1 MTALEQFNALKG
13 TKAYRKDL
21 ENILQ
26 KAKDENNAS
35 LVYRI
40 SKTLNA
46 FPDVNRFEIEII
58 SYPEAPQGL
67 SGAQHSGDYKE
78 ALDDCGRLRKGWKFV
93 KGNVVKIQKKEKPK
107 KESKP
112 KKETGPVKSKE
123 ENNSKKE
130 TKKDKKYKFVVITDN
145 RPSRVIAVFSYTN
158 PNIKDL
164 RESFWKNGEGKY
176 YETTEEG
183 LRNYTFG
190 MGVYPFEEAKKHIEE
205 KYTEGKDFIYFI
217 IEKDGGRDEAIS
229 LVEKPK
235 KETDKT
241 AIDEIKKIVQERL
254 KNQGKPRLYEVLHLE
269 SAKGIFIFSWSDLG
283 NIDGTKKKENALAKG
298 LYQYT
303 FPKFKTTQE
312 KIEFSN
318 QVWYDLL
325 INKSLTLKRKIEEP
339 TLNIINYYLG
349 KNTIED
355 IERASKKTTEETKPK
370 KGKTP
375 KKETGPV
382 KAKGKKASNFSLL
395 QEPTKVL
402 LKFSKDTDKEY
413 YKKYTDEKGFVGV
426 DFLKDN
432 LKDLKKQA
440 IIDEPQGFINTEDFE
455 KSHKASKIKG
465 IDSLKTIVSKDKLYP
480 YLQCVFIEPDTYVAT
495 DALKIVVLNRPKN
508 DGLKTGAFYDPNF
521 KCEKLGGCSKEEF
534 YKDLERGFPNYKGV
548 LFPKPKYF
556 TEWIP
561 LEPLIKHLKTGLEVL
576 TKISGLKRVFT
587 IAIKSNIEEKRFD
600 IKNLLDVL
608 LVLESNEAKKIRIE
622 IFKELGNHPIQIK
635 TDNNNLAVI
644 MPLNPNSERSNVI
657 SPLKIAPI
665 QLEFV
670 LNETE
675 EKAPTKET
683 GPVKAKE
690 EESKAEEKTSAKKE
704 LPRDFSEDLDYKSLY
719 NSYSMSSFDPE
730 RRAENDKKMFGAS
743 MLNLYNSSVEEAKEN
758 NRLEEYNQAFERYY
772 AVILKKNKEVISAR
786 TGTFSTAVTGRA
798 GIKGSQ
804 LRKNEAKQK
813 REYEINK
820 ELIDYIEKA
829 EKKLNEVARNPD
841 QFYKD
846 QAIKSTDKNA
856 IEKLNQK
863 IELLEAEKDFIK
875 RSEKACKEY
884 QKTEDF
890 SVFEKYNIPQ
900 KEAKEYVEQIERHGL
915 PLIKGISSISAE
927 IRRVK
932 ERITLLEKSK
942 ESEDEN
948 FDIENGR
955 ILVNKEA
962 QRVQIFFDN
971 IPDANTRDA
980 LKKRA
985 FKWAPS
991 AKAWQRTL
999 TGNAIDAVKY
1009 LIKDGVLVKKNS
1021 EKTGLNAPITEVS
1034 TERFKNMKVSE
1045 LRAFTL
1051 DYYLSHLKGKKVAI
1065 KNHLKEV
1072 VFTTKAGRKIAK
1084 GEAMYSEKAAVIE
1097 HLEELIKNST
1107 YNNWGDRKD
1116 SDGKDVLGYLNFKSK
1131 ITIDGEKRHLRI
1143 AISVDNERNLKLK
1156 SYDIGKEKS
1165 ELTHKGVKPSS
1176 GQVKSLS
1183 EGKDTKKSLSRKEK
1197 DENLG
1202 LNAPRHEGILKEAL
1216 TEKGKLKKGWYF
1228 QDYGI
1233 IDPKGKYH
1241 PLEREFAYEYKI
1253 ASDELS
1259 GRAFEQNEKRKQKG
1273 FEENIQIE
1281 NNLKEFFK
1289 TLSQKNRK
1297 YFKSYKAVEIFYW
1310 AFGFEEKPT
1319 KFFTIEETNPYN
1331 EIQLKVFDKYFSNKN
1346 ELFTRLENYET
1357 LRRYNLTNLGLNIIT
1372 QIASFLNKEG
1382 KKVRGDVKKIDKKYG
1397 LNAPRHK
1404 GILKEALTEKGKL
1417 KKGWYFQDYGIID
1430 PKGEYFTLERET
1442 SEEYEIIKKVLDD
1455 KNSKINSKIN
1465 EKIYQKE
1472 KQESADRYSKEQ
1484 SLYLELYEK
1493 NNFSKNL
1500 TYDYF
1505 VFFLSNGMKGFG
1517 TNEKYSERSF
1527 ILNTNSPIQKKYI
1540 KTLSENNLVE
1550 DIKLVEKK
1558 QISGRVHYQYQ
1569 VFLLSKGISLIKK
1582 YIKGY
1587 REIYNYDENL
1597 KKNKQKYG
1605 LSMPFYV
1612 QEQEKKE
1619 IQPSSNSI
1627 SNKIKAFQERNFE
1640 IFNIENPDLS
1650 TFLGEIER
1658 KNIGSTVIT
1667 LTGGAGSG
1675 KTRFAFQF
1683 MNALAQH
1690 YKVGHASLE
1699 EHPESKLY
1707 FDKVTQYLDSQAQN
1721 NISVLEN
1728 ETLDGLE
1735 NLINENEVI
1744 VIDSFAKLREMDSK
1758 FLVDKDLRKKYNGK
1772 LFLVIFQQTS
1782 DGKMRGGST
1791 SEFDGDIILF
1801 TKTFDDPKENFVY
1814 PSKNRYNA
1822 LPLSELKYSVFY
1834 QQLLHDEE
1842 QEHPVTDLI
1851 FDVVY

>member
-1 MTALEQFNALKG
+1 MTALEQFNALNG

-26 KAKDENNAS
+26 KAQDENNAS

-40 SKTLNA
+40 SKTLND

-67 SGAQHSGDYKE
+67 SGAQHSGNYRE

-130 TKKDKKYKFVVITDN
+130 TKKDKKYKFVVITDD
-145 RPSRVIAVFSYTN
+145 RHSRVIAVFSYTN

-235 KETDKT
+235 KEAQPKNNKEENPKKLKFSDVEVNKILMESFTNNSTGENLLFKKDVFGYIFSFSSLEKFMDIEQIYVLYGKDRKKEAEKDFLRMKEEIEWTFNHHTKT
-241 AIDEIKKIVQERL
+241 AKREGTL
-254 KNQGKPRLYEVLHLE
+254 EVCEKYFLEHLPE
-269 SAKGIFIFSWSDLG
+269 L
-283 NIDGTKKKENALAKG
+283 LAKG
-298 LYQYT
+298 GLWLEAEAKNKGVTAARAIFTKQRKKVWKNIGELAVGKSVENVQDLSKKKDKKAPEKAT
-303 FPKFKTTQE
+303 KPVKTE
-312 KIEFSN
+312 KIN
-318 QVWYDLL
+318 VQ
-325 INKSLTLKRKIEEP
+325 
-339 TLNIINYYLG
+339 
-349 KNTIED
+349 
-355 IERASKKTTEETKPK
+355 
-370 KGKTP
+370 
-375 KKETGPV
+375 
-382 KAKGKKASNFSLL
+382 KASNFSLL

-402 LKFSKDTDKEY
+402 LKFSKDTNKEY

-644 MPLNPNSERSNVI
+644 MPLNPNSESSNVI

-665 QLEFV
+665 QLEFI

-704 LPRDFSEDLDYKSLY
+704 LPRDFSEDLDYKTLY

-846 QAIKSTDKNA
+846 QAIKRTDKNA

-863 IELLEAEKDFIK
+863 IEQLEAEKDFIK

-884 QKTEDF
+884 QKTKDF

-900 KEAKEYVEQIERHGL
+900 KEAEEYVEQIERHGL

-932 ERITLLEKSK
+932 ERIALLEKSK
-942 ESEDEN
+942 ASEDEN

-971 IPDANTRDA
+971 IPNANTRDA

-1021 EKTGLNAPITEVS
+1021 EKT
-1034 TERFKNMKVSE
+1034 
-1045 LRAFTL
+1045 
-1051 DYYLSHLKGKKVAI
+1051 
-1065 KNHLKEV
+1065 
-1072 VFTTKAGRKIAK
+1072 
-1084 GEAMYSEKAAVIE
+1084 
-1097 HLEELIKNST
+1097 
-1107 YNNWGDRKD
+1107 
-1116 SDGKDVLGYLNFKSK
+1116 
-1131 ITIDGEKRHLRI
+1131 
-1143 AISVDNERNLKLK
+1143 
-1156 SYDIGKEKS
+1156 
-1165 ELTHKGVKPSS
+1165 
-1176 GQVKSLS
+1176 
-1183 EGKDTKKSLSRKEK
+1183 
-1197 DENLG
+1197 G

-1259 GRAFEQNEKRKQKG
+1259 SRAFEQNEKRKQKG
-1273 FEENIQIE
+1273 FQENVQIE

-1289 TLSQKNRK
+1289 SLSQKNRK

-1397 LNAPRHK
+1397 L
-1404 GILKEALTEKGKL
+1404 
-1417 KKGWYFQDYGIID
+1417 
-1430 PKGEYFTLERET
+1430 
-1442 SEEYEIIKKVLDD
+1442 
-1455 KNSKINSKIN
+1455 
-1465 EKIYQKE
+1465 
-1472 KQESADRYSKEQ
+1472 
-1484 SLYLELYEK
+1484 
-1493 NNFSKNL
+1493 
-1500 TYDYF
+1500 
-1505 VFFLSNGMKGFG
+1505 
-1517 TNEKYSERSF
+1517 
-1527 ILNTNSPIQKKYI
+1527 
-1540 KTLSENNLVE
+1540 
-1550 DIKLVEKK
+1550 
-1558 QISGRVHYQYQ
+1558 
-1569 VFLLSKGISLIKK
+1569 
-1582 YIKGY
+1582 
-1587 REIYNYDENL
+1587 
-1597 KKNKQKYG
+1597 
-1605 LSMPFYV
+1605 SMPFYV

-1619 IQPSSNSI
+1619 MQPSSNSI
-1627 SNKIKAFQERNFE
+1627 SNKIKAFQGRNFE

-1658 KNIGSTVIT
+1658 KNIGSNVIT

-1683 MNALAQH
+1683 MNALAQN

-1728 ETLDGLE
+1728 ETLAGLE

-1834 QQLLHDEE
+1834 QQLLQDEE
-1842 QEHPVTDLI
+1842 QQEQPVTDLI

>member
-1 MTALEQFNALKG
+1 MTALEQFNALNG

-67 SGAQHSGDYKE
+67 SGAQHSGNYKE

-112 KKETGPVKSKE
+112 KKETEPVKSKE

-130 TKKDKKYKFVVITDN
+130 TKKDKKYKFVVITDD
-145 RPSRVIAVFSYTN
+145 RPNRVIAVFSYTN

-235 KETDKT
+235 KETNKT
-241 AIDEIKKIVQERL
+241 AIDEIIKIVQERL
-254 KNQGKPRLYEVLHLE
+254 KNQGNPRLYEVLHLE
-269 SAKGIFIFSWSDLG
+269 STKGIFIFSWSDLG

-375 KKETGPV
+375 KKETEPVKSKEENNSKKIYDVVFSQNKNGIFFYSWKDLGEFVDTERVSYKISGMYQYRIILSGLAGINKKIELIKELEKQGYSVFNISDAEMFLLSYLGKTPKKETGPV
-382 KAKGKKASNFSLL
+382 KAKGEKASNFSLL

-402 LKFSKDTDKEY
+402 LKFSKDTNKEY

-440 IIDEPQGFINTEDFE
+440 IIEDPQGFINTEDFE

-480 YLQCVFIEPDTYVAT
+480 SLECVFIEPDTYVAT

-534 YKDLERGFPNYKGV
+534 YKDLQRGFPNYKGV

-644 MPLNPNSERSNVI
+644 MPLNPNSESSNVI

-665 QLEFV
+665 QLEFI
-670 LNETE
+670 LNETVPI
-675 EKAPTKET
+675 KS
-683 GPVKAKE
+683 KE

-730 RRAENDKKMFGAS
+730 RRAESDKKMFGAS

-829 EKKLNEVARNPD
+829 KKKLNEVARNPD
-841 QFYKD
+841 RFYSD

-884 QKTEDF
+884 QKTKDF

-900 KEAKEYVEQIERHGL
+900 KEAKEYVEQIERLGH
-915 PLIKGISSISAE
+915 PLIIGISSISAE

-932 ERITLLEKSK
+932 ERIALLEKSK
-942 ESEDEN
+942 ASEDEN

-1021 EKTGLNAPITEVS
+1021 EKTGLNAP
-1034 TERFKNMKVSE
+1034 
-1045 LRAFTL
+1045 
-1051 DYYLSHLKGKKVAI
+1051 
-1065 KNHLKEV
+1065 
-1072 VFTTKAGRKIAK
+1072 
-1084 GEAMYSEKAAVIE
+1084 
-1097 HLEELIKNST
+1097 
-1107 YNNWGDRKD
+1107 
-1116 SDGKDVLGYLNFKSK
+1116 
-1131 ITIDGEKRHLRI
+1131 
-1143 AISVDNERNLKLK
+1143 
-1156 SYDIGKEKS
+1156 
-1165 ELTHKGVKPSS
+1165 
-1176 GQVKSLS
+1176 
-1183 EGKDTKKSLSRKEK
+1183 
-1197 DENLG
+1197 
-1202 LNAPRHEGILKEAL
+1202 RHEGILKEAL

-1259 GRAFEQNEKRKQKG
+1259 SRAFEQNEKRKQKG
-1273 FEENIQIE
+1273 FQENVQIE

-1289 TLSQKNRK
+1289 SLSQKNRK

-1397 LNAPRHK
+1397 L
-1404 GILKEALTEKGKL
+1404 
-1417 KKGWYFQDYGIID
+1417 
-1430 PKGEYFTLERET
+1430 
-1442 SEEYEIIKKVLDD
+1442 
-1455 KNSKINSKIN
+1455 
-1465 EKIYQKE
+1465 
-1472 KQESADRYSKEQ
+1472 
-1484 SLYLELYEK
+1484 
-1493 NNFSKNL
+1493 
-1500 TYDYF
+1500 
-1505 VFFLSNGMKGFG
+1505 
-1517 TNEKYSERSF
+1517 
-1527 ILNTNSPIQKKYI
+1527 
-1540 KTLSENNLVE
+1540 
-1550 DIKLVEKK
+1550 
-1558 QISGRVHYQYQ
+1558 
-1569 VFLLSKGISLIKK
+1569 
-1582 YIKGY
+1582 
-1587 REIYNYDENL
+1587 
-1597 KKNKQKYG
+1597 
-1605 LSMPFYV
+1605 SMPFYV

-1627 SNKIKAFQERNFE
+1627 SNKIKAFQGRNFE

-1842 QEHPVTDLI
+1842 QEQPVTDLI

>member
-1 MTALEQFNALKG
+1 MTALEQFNALNG

-67 SGAQHSGDYKE
+67 SGAQHSGNYKE

-217 IEKDGGRDEAIS
+217 IETDGGRDEAIS

-235 KETDKT
+235 KEK
-241 AIDEIKKIVQERL
+241 ENVQ
-254 KNQGKPRLYEVLHLE
+254 
-269 SAKGIFIFSWSDLG
+269 DLS
-283 NIDGTKKKENALAKG
+283 KKKDKKDPEKATK
-298 LYQYT
+298 
-303 FPKFKTTQE
+303 PVKTE
-312 KIEFSN
+312 KIN
-318 QVWYDLL
+318 VQ
-325 INKSLTLKRKIEEP
+325 KS
-339 TLNIINYYLG
+339 
-349 KNTIED
+349 
-355 IERASKKTTEETKPK
+355 
-370 KGKTP
+370 
-375 KKETGPV
+375 
-382 KAKGKKASNFSLL
+382 SNFSLL

-402 LKFSKDTDKEY
+402 LKFSKDTNKEY

-480 YLQCVFIEPDTYVAT
+480 YLECVFIEPDTYVAT

-534 YKDLERGFPNYKGV
+534 YKDLQRGFPNYKGV

-644 MPLNPNSERSNVI
+644 MPLNPNSESSNVI

-665 QLEFV
+665 QLEFI
-670 LNETE
+670 LNETVPI
-675 EKAPTKET
+675 KS
-683 GPVKAKE
+683 KE

-704 LPRDFSEDLDYKSLY
+704 LPRDFSEDLDYKTLY
-719 NSYSMSSFDPE
+719 NSYYWVSFDPE

-829 EKKLNEVARNPD
+829 KKKLNEVARNPD
-841 QFYKD
+841 RFYSD

-863 IELLEAEKDFIK
+863 IEQLEAEKDFIK

-884 QKTEDF
+884 QKTKDF

-932 ERITLLEKSK
+932 ERIALLEKSK

-1021 EKTGLNAPITEVS
+1021 EKTGLNAP
-1034 TERFKNMKVSE
+1034 
-1045 LRAFTL
+1045 
-1051 DYYLSHLKGKKVAI
+1051 
-1065 KNHLKEV
+1065 
-1072 VFTTKAGRKIAK
+1072 
-1084 GEAMYSEKAAVIE
+1084 
-1097 HLEELIKNST
+1097 
-1107 YNNWGDRKD
+1107 
-1116 SDGKDVLGYLNFKSK
+1116 
-1131 ITIDGEKRHLRI
+1131 
-1143 AISVDNERNLKLK
+1143 
-1156 SYDIGKEKS
+1156 
-1165 ELTHKGVKPSS
+1165 
-1176 GQVKSLS
+1176 
-1183 EGKDTKKSLSRKEK
+1183 
-1197 DENLG
+1197 
-1202 LNAPRHEGILKEAL
+1202 RHEGILKEAL

-1259 GRAFEQNEKRKQKG
+1259 SRAFEQNEKRKQKG

-1382 KKVRGDVKKIDKKYG
+1382 KKVRGNVKKI
-1397 LNAPRHK
+1397 
-1404 GILKEALTEKGKL
+1404 
-1417 KKGWYFQDYGIID
+1417 
-1430 PKGEYFTLERET
+1430 
-1442 SEEYEIIKKVLDD
+1442 
-1455 KNSKINSKIN
+1455 N
-1465 EKIYQKE
+1465 E
-1472 KQESADRYSKEQ
+1472 
-1484 SLYLELYEK
+1484 
-1493 NNFSKNL
+1493 
-1500 TYDYF
+1500 
-1505 VFFLSNGMKGFG
+1505 
-1517 TNEKYSERSF
+1517 
-1527 ILNTNSPIQKKYI
+1527 
-1540 KTLSENNLVE
+1540 
-1550 DIKLVEKK
+1550 
-1558 QISGRVHYQYQ
+1558 
-1569 VFLLSKGISLIKK
+1569 
-1582 YIKGY
+1582 
-1587 REIYNYDENL
+1587 
-1597 KKNKQKYG
+1597 KYG

-1627 SNKIKAFQERNFE
+1627 SNKIKAFQGRNFE

-1834 QQLLHDEE
+1834 QQLLQDEE
-1842 QEHPVTDLI
+1842 QQEQPVTDLI

>member
-1 MTALEQFNALKG
+1 MTALEQFNALNG

-46 FPDVNRFEIEII
+46 FPDVNSFEIEII

-67 SGAQHSGDYKE
+67 SGAQHSGNYKE

-145 RPSRVIAVFSYTN
+145 RPNRVIAVFSYTN

-183 LRNYTFG
+183 LRRYTFG

-217 IEKDGGRDEAIS
+217 IETDGGRDEAIS

-325 INKSLTLKRKIEEP
+325 INKSLTLKRDIKEP

-355 IERASKKTTEETKPK
+355 IERVSKKTTEETKPK

-382 KAKGKKASNFSLL
+382 KAKEKKDKKTTEEIKKEDDLEQTEGRKALVNRAMYYTRIRKKGRSYDEMYKNAKDLGEKHIDLIFNLSYLNPKGL
-395 QEPTKVL
+395 MISDFIYDNVNKEECLKMVNWTGEARRLYPDLDNKYEDFFRDLRFQDFYKKETKEFFFKGIVDWHTKRTKRAAFLKSILDKYNIVL
-402 LKFSKDTDKEY
+402 DYHSFNRFLIGINNNLYKNNYKELPDRDFYDFFFYLTDKLNNE
-413 YKKYTDEKGFVGV
+413 FI
-426 DFLKDN
+426 N
-432 LKDLKKQA
+432 DLKKH
-440 IIDEPQGFINTEDFE
+440 FVNTIEG
-455 KSHKASKIKG
+455 KKIKKNAVDEEYLYKGELHQKG
-465 IDSLKTIVSKDKLYP
+465 IEILR
-480 YLQCVFIEPDTYVAT
+480 
-495 DALKIVVLNRPKN
+495 VVL
-508 DGLKTGAFYDPNF
+508 
-521 KCEKLGGCSKEEF
+521 
-534 YKDLERGFPNYKGV
+534 
-548 LFPKPKYF
+548 
-556 TEWIP
+556 
-561 LEPLIKHLKTGLEVL
+561 
-576 TKISGLKRVFT
+576 
-587 IAIKSNIEEKRFD
+587 
-600 IKNLLDVL
+600 
-608 LVLESNEAKKIRIE
+608 
-622 IFKELGNHPIQIK
+622 KEL
-635 TDNNNLAVI
+635 
-644 MPLNPNSERSNVI
+644 
-657 SPLKIAPI
+657 
-665 QLEFV
+665 
-670 LNETE
+670 
-675 EKAPTKET
+675 
-683 GPVKAKE
+683 
-690 EESKAEEKTSAKKE
+690 
-704 LPRDFSEDLDYKSLY
+704 
-719 NSYSMSSFDPE
+719 
-730 RRAENDKKMFGAS
+730 
-743 MLNLYNSSVEEAKEN
+743 EEAKG
-758 NRLEEYNQAFERYY
+758 LSGVDYSQA
-772 AVILKKNKEVISAR
+772 L
-786 TGTFSTAVTGRA
+786 
-798 GIKGSQ
+798 
-804 LRKNEAKQK
+804 
-813 REYEINK
+813 
-820 ELIDYIEKA
+820 
-829 EKKLNEVARNPD
+829 
-841 QFYKD
+841 
-846 QAIKSTDKNA
+846 
-856 IEKLNQK
+856 
-863 IELLEAEKDFIK
+863 
-875 RSEKACKEY
+875 
-884 QKTEDF
+884 
-890 SVFEKYNIPQ
+890 
-900 KEAKEYVEQIERHGL
+900 
-915 PLIKGISSISAE
+915 
-927 IRRVK
+927 
-932 ERITLLEKSK
+932 
-942 ESEDEN
+942 
-948 FDIENGR
+948 FD
-955 ILVNKEA
+955 
-962 QRVQIFFDN
+962 
-971 IPDANTRDA
+971 
-980 LKKRA
+980 
-985 FKWAPS
+985 
-991 AKAWQRTL
+991 
-999 TGNAIDAVKY
+999 
-1009 LIKDGVLVKKNS
+1009 
-1021 EKTGLNAPITEVS
+1021 
-1034 TERFKNMKVSE
+1034 
-1045 LRAFTL
+1045 
-1051 DYYLSHLKGKKVAI
+1051 
-1065 KNHLKEV
+1065 
-1072 VFTTKAGRKIAK
+1072 
-1084 GEAMYSEKAAVIE
+1084 
-1097 HLEELIKNST
+1097 
-1107 YNNWGDRKD
+1107 
-1116 SDGKDVLGYLNFKSK
+1116 
-1131 ITIDGEKRHLRI
+1131 
-1143 AISVDNERNLKLK
+1143 
-1156 SYDIGKEKS
+1156 DI
-1165 ELTHKGVKPSS
+1165 
-1176 GQVKSLS
+1176 
-1183 EGKDTKKSLSRKEK
+1183 
-1197 DENLG
+1197 G

-1233 IDPKGKYH
+1233 FDPKGKYH

-1253 ASDELS
+1253 ASDELRS
-1259 GRAFEQNEKRKQKG
+1259 RAFKQDEKNKQKG
-1273 FEENIQIE
+1273 FEENVKIQE
-1281 NNLKEFFK
+1281 NLKEFFK
-1289 TLSQKNRK
+1289 SLSQKNRK

-1310 AFGFEEKPT
+1310 AFNFGEKPT
-1319 KFFTIEETNPYN
+1319 NFFTIEETNPYN
-1331 EIQLKVFDKYFSNKN
+1331 QIQLKVFDKYFSNKN

-1357 LRRYNLTNLGLNIIT
+1357 LRRYNLTDLGLKIIT
-1372 QIASFLNKEG
+1372 EIGSFLNKEG

-1397 LNAPRHK
+1397 LNAPRHE

-1442 SEEYEIIKKVLDD
+1442 PEEYEIIKKVLDD
-1455 KNSKINSKIN
+1455 KNSKIKSKIN

-1472 KQESADRYSKEQ
+1472 KQQSADRYSKEQ

-1517 TNEKYSERSF
+1517 INEKYSERSF

-1627 SNKIKAFQERNFE
+1627 SNKIKAFQGRNFE

-1683 MNALAQH
+1683 MNALAQN

-1842 QEHPVTDLI
+1842 QEQPVTDLI